1 MLARSILALNEA
13 SAELRIHIG
22 RLVGPGPDWEKLKKY
37 GLFRGFRGGHFGSF
51 QGDDGMEW
59 KIIRGKE

>member
-22 RLVGPGPDWEKLKKY
+22 RLVGPGPDWEKY
-37 GLFRGFRGGHFGSF
+37 GLFRGVRGGHFGSF

-59 KIIRGKE
+59 KIIRSKA